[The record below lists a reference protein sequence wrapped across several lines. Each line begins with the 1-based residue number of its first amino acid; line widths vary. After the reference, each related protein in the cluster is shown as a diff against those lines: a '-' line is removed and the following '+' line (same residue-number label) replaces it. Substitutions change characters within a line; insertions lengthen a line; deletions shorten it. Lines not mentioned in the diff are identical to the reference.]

1 MITEIVTFKLPA
13 GMTREQAVEAFRKS
27 VPIWSGNPDLI
38 RKNYLYDAGK
48 GVGGGVYLWNSI
60 KDAKRWH
67 GDAFRKRV
75 ADIFGS
81 EPTFTYYETP
91 IVIDNPTQ
99 KVSDEAGAA
108 A

>member
-1 MITEIVTFKLPA
+1 MYLW
-13 GMTREQAVEAFRKS
+13 KS
-27 VPIWSGNPDLI
+27 VE
-38 RKNYLYDAGK
+38 
-48 GVGGGVYLWNSI
+48 
-60 KDAKRWH
+60 DAKRWH

-91 IVIDNPTQ
+91 IAIDNPTQ